1 MLRGLLA
8 FSFACSL
15 EEKAQMN
22 FWDPVGGRN
31 NNLLKLERQR
41 PDYTANYTELVMR
54 ALKVEQQLSLL
65 VLAQGRR
72 NKWPKTTTN
81 ELVWPR
87 LVCKTTFQKLKSA
100 RLFFLER
107 IFLSSRSL
115 TFAKFIYPGF
125 RFPAL
130 QKSCKLSNSSCSSTL
145 WMKIAQNCTH

>member
-15 EEKAQMN
+15 EKEKAQMN

-72 NKWPKTTTN
+72 NKWPKTTTTN
-81 ELVWPR
+81 ELVCWPR
-87 LVCKTTFQKLKSA
+87 LAVCKTTFQKLSQN
-100 RLFFLER
+100 EI
-107 IFLSSRSL
+107 IFLSSS
-115 TFAKFIYPGF
+115 AANGF
-125 RFPAL
+125 FSVQREVWLLPCKIHLSGFPVSSSSS
-130 QKSCKLSNSSCSSTL
+130 KKL
-145 WMKIAQNCTH
+145 